1 MAEET
6 QKLTTAC
13 PMCGCTET
21 EQEGDCPAGNWW
33 SVCARCRLPVSQ
45 WVTKAP
51 EFKTEPDVKP
61 RLGVATIVMNG
72 HNVLLGR
79 SNKEHTKGQ
88 WVIPGGKIE
97 PFETIKETSTRE
109 LFEEAGITVGNQEM
123 LFISERVRKDQN
135 DHRYVIYVIGQYL
148 SGDLKAG
155 GDLDEVRWVDPRELG
170 FYQNEMSEMTVEA
183 FMKFSMVLRSKAGQ
197 HISQMDPPTQ
207 VN

>member
-1 MAEET
+1 MAE
-6 QKLTTAC
+6 
-13 PMCGCTET
+13 
-21 EQEGDCPAGNWW
+21 DH
-33 SVCARCRLPVSQ
+33 
-45 WVTKAP
+45 
-51 EFKTEPDVKP
+51 KP
-61 RLGVATIVMNG
+61 RLGVATIVMKG
-72 HNVLLGR
+72 KNVLLGR

-109 LFEEAGITVGNQEM
+109 IFEEAGITVGNQEM

-148 SGDLKAG
+148 SGDLTAG

-183 FMKFSMVLRSKAGQ
+183 FMKFSMILRAKAGQ
-197 HISQMDPPTQ
+197 HIPQMDAPPEQ

>member
-1 MAEET
+1 MADE
-6 QKLTTAC
+6 KDPNC
-13 PMCGCTET
+13 PKCGCSEKVTD
-21 EQEGDCPAGNWW
+21 GDCPAGSWW
-33 SVCARCRLPVSQ
+33 WACAKCGLPVSK
-45 WVTKAP
+45 WETYSSP
-51 EFKTEPDVKP
+51 SSDTEHKP
-61 RLGVATIVMNG
+61 RLGVATIVMKG

-109 LFEEAGITVGNQEM
+109 IFEEAGITVGNQEM
-123 LFISERVRKDQN
+123 LFISERIRKDQN
-135 DHRYVIYVIGQYL
+135 DHSYVIYVIGQYL

-197 HISQMDPPTQ
+197 HISQMDLPEQ